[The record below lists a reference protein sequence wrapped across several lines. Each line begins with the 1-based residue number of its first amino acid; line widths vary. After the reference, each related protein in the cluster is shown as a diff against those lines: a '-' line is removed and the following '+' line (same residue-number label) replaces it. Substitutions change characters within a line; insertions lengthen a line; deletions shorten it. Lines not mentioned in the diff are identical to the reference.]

1 MNYVF
6 SNSLVQLIMCDQWLD
21 QSCDELS
28 TSFRESE
35 VVSMHGAAS
44 HQLCVRAFTCLCQ
57 DPLRIAILELV
68 KAQSDLLQ
76 QHILPIKLLT
86 TCGCV
91 ASDQHRSEWSD
102 LWKP

>member
-1 MNYVF
+1 MF
-6 SNSLVQLIMCDQWLD
+6 NSLVQLIIYDQWLD

-57 DPLRIAILELV
+57 DPLGIAILELV
-68 KAQSDLLQ
+68 NGVTFATAC
-76 QHILPIKLLT
+76 LT
-86 TCGCV
+86 NR
-91 ASDQHRSEWSD
+91 ASDYLR
-102 LWKP
+102 LRGV